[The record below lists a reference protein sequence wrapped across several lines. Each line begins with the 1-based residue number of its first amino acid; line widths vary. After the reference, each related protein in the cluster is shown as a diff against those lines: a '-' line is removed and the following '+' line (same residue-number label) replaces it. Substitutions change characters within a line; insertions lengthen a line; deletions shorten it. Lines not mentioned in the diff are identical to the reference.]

1 MHDYPQ
7 FSFLISIALG
17 MIYPVSASHG
27 HHLGKKYSPIVG
39 IVLNRVAK
47 GFSVM
52 PDGSQIS
59 SVMLTSQLGAGH

>member
-17 MIYPVSASHG
+17 MIYPSQPHMVIIWE
-27 HHLGKKYSPIVG
+27 KKYFPIVG

-47 GFSVM
+47 GLSVM
-52 PDGSQIS
+52 RDGSQIS
-59 SVMLTSQLGAGH
+59 NVMLTSQQGAGH